1 MVSPILRRHS
11 LKTRIT
17 LSALALFIASLWALS
32 FFASQMLRQ
41 DMERLLGEQQFSTV
55 SLLANQVNREVENRR
70 HSLQRA
76 APLAAAA
83 LQTGPAAMQA
93 FIERR
98 EGLHALFN
106 GGIVAHAMN
115 GTVIA
120 DFPLATGRLG
130 KDFIDYE
137 FVAAALREGRT
148 SLSRPLFGLNLKSP
162 FLALAV
168 PLRNAKGVII
178 GALAG
183 VIDLGRPNFL
193 DQITENSYGKTG
205 GYLLIDPAHRI
216 IVTASD
222 KQRLMEEYA
231 APGNNPSIDRL
242 LNGFEGSS
250 RVINPQGVETLTSTK
265 RIPAA
270 DWIAAA
276 TLPTTEAF
284 TPILEMQQRMFISTL
299 LLTLLSGS
307 IGWWLLKRQLSP
319 LLEAANALTACEN
332 GKSPWQT
339 LPVSRADEIGLLITS
354 FNRLLQTLHEREAA
368 LRQSR
373 AQYRLL
379 TEDVADV
386 VWQMDRAFRFIYV
399 SPADER
405 LRGFPAKEVIGTSLL
420 DQLTEEGAQ
429 VARQA
434 ISSRLVSEQR
444 GVKTGQVTFIIQLPH
459 KDGHLIWTECTSTP
473 ERDAE
478 GKICGYHGINRDI
491 RERIQAEESLRQR
504 DLYQRALLDNFPFNV
519 WLKDEQSRFLA
530 VNQQFAETYGY
541 PAAEALVG
549 KSDVDI
555 APPEL
560 AARYRAEDRAVI
572 ASGQSKTVEANIIIH
587 GHAVWVET
595 YKSPVNIDGRL
606 VGTVGFS
613 RDISERKKAEAELEA
628 YRDHLEELV
637 ASRTSELAQ
646 AKDVAEAANIAKSS
660 FLANMSHE
668 IRTPMNAVLGMAN
681 LLRRSDV
688 TPLQAERLDK
698 IDTAAR
704 HLLGIISNILD
715 LSKIEA
721 GKFTLEETEVNMAS
735 LLGNVRSMMTERAQ
749 AKGID
754 LQSELTAFPPKLF
767 GDTTRLQQALI
778 NYATNAIKFTARGTI
793 TLRAL
798 LLNETASE
806 AKVRFEVQDTGIGI
820 PPEVLPRLFETFEQA
835 DNSTSREHGGTGL
848 GLVITRRLAE
858 LMGGDAGVHSA
869 LGEGSTFWFTAHLKR
884 GSAAAAFA
892 RPESNVDAEKIIHQR
907 YAGSRIL
914 VVDDDPMNLEV
925 SQIFLEAL
933 GLVVDIAEDGERSVI
948 KAREHDYA
956 LIIMD
961 MQMPKLNGLD
971 ATRAIRKLPR
981 HHQTPILAMTANAFA
996 EDKANCF
1003 AAGMDAFLSKP
1014 FEPRQLFTILLI
1026 WLEHGTHNQAK
1037 PAATGRAPSQPAA
1050 TGS

>member
-70 HSLQRA
+70 HSLEHAATLA
-76 APLAAAA
+76 APA
-83 LQTGPAAMQA
+83 LQAGPAAMQA

-98 EGLHALFN
+98 EALHALFN

-120 DFPLATGRLG
+120 DFPAGTGRLG
-130 KDFIDYE
+130 KDFIDYD

-162 FLALAV
+162 FFALAV
-168 PLRNAKGVII
+168 PIRNAKGVII

-193 DQITENSYGKTG
+193 DQITENIYGKTG
-205 GYLLIDPAHRI
+205 GYLLIDPVHRI

-222 KQRLMEEYA
+222 KHRLMEEYA
-231 APGNNPSIDRL
+231 APGSNPSIDRL
-242 LNGFEGSS
+242 LNNFEGSS
-250 RVINPQGVETLTSTK
+250 RVINPQGVDTLTST
-265 RIPAA
+265 RSIPAA
-270 DWIAAA
+270 GWLAAA
-276 TLPTTEAF
+276 TLPTAEAF
-284 TPILEMQQRMFISTL
+284 TPIHEMQQRMFISTL
-299 LLTLLSGS
+299 LLSLLSGG

-319 LLEAANALTACEN
+319 LLDAANTLTACEN
-332 GKSPWQT
+332 GKSPWQA
-339 LPVSRADEIGLLITS
+339 LPVSRADEIGLLING
-354 FNRLLQTLHEREAA
+354 FNRLLQTLHEREDA
-368 LRQSR
+368 LQQSE

-386 VWQMDRAFRFIYV
+386 VWQMDRDYRFIYV
-399 SPADER
+399 SPADQR
-405 LRGFPAKEVIGTSLL
+405 LRGFPANEVIGTSLL
-420 DQLTEEGAQ
+420 DQLTEEGAE

-434 ISSRLVSEQR
+434 ISRRLEAEQR
-444 GVKTGQVTFIIQLPH
+444 GIRSGQFTFIIQLPH

-478 GKICGYHGINRDI
+478 GQICGYHGINRDI

-541 PAAEALVG
+541 PSAEALVG

-572 ASGQSKTVEANIIIH
+572 ASGQSQTLEANIIIH

-637 ASRTSELAQ
+637 ASRTAELAQ

-704 HLLGIISNILD
+704 HLLGIINDILD

-721 GKFTLEETEVNMAS
+721 GKFTLEEAEVNMAS

-754 LQSELTAFPPKLF
+754 LQAELTAFPPNLF
-767 GDTTRLQQALI
+767 GDSTRLQQALI
-778 NYATNAIKFTARGTI
+778 NYATNAIKFTAHGTI

-798 LLNETASE
+798 LLNETADE
-806 AKVRFEVQDTGIGI
+806 VRVRFEVQDTGIGI
-820 PPEVLPRLFETFEQA
+820 SPEVLPRLFETFEQA

-858 LMGGDAGVHSA
+858 LMGGDAGVHST
-869 LGEGSTFWFTAHLKR
+869 LGAGSTFWFTARLKR
-884 GSAAAAFA
+884 GNAAAAFA
-892 RPESNVDAEKIIHQR
+892 QQEANVDAEQLIHQR

-925 SQIFLEAL
+925 SQIFLEAM
-933 GLVVDIAEDGERSVI
+933 GLIVDIAEDGERSVL
-948 KAREHDYA
+948 KAHANDYD

-971 ATRAIRKLPR
+971 ATRAIRQLPR
-981 HHQTPILAMTANAFA
+981 HRKTPILAMTANAFA

-1003 AAGMDAFLSKP
+1003 AAGMDAFLTKP

-1026 WLEHGTHNQAK
+1026 WLEHGTRNQA
-1037 PAATGRAPSQPAA
+1037 RPST